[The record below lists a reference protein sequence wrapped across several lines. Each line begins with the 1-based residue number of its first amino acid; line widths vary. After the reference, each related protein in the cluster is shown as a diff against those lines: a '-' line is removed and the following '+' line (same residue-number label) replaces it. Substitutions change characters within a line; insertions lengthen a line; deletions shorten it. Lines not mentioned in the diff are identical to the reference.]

1 LRCVVVVQLARQSDA
16 ARNQQSSGLA
26 RQAGRIDGGEVHRYF
41 KDGKIQEIADYCETD
56 IVNTYRV
63 WLRYELF
70 RGRLS
75 PCDFEASEQAF
86 AAFLKGKEAAKPH
99 LIGMAG

>member
-1 LRCVVVVQLARQSDA
+1 MAVKFTNISAR
-16 ARNQQSSGLA
+16 
-26 RQAGRIDGGEVHRYF
+26 DGF
-41 KDGKIQEIADYCETD
+41 KDIANYCETD

-75 PCDFEASEQAF
+75 DAGFQASEASLAEFIKAHS
-86 AAFLKGKEAAKPH
+86 KTKPH
-99 LIGMAG
+99 LVEMVAE